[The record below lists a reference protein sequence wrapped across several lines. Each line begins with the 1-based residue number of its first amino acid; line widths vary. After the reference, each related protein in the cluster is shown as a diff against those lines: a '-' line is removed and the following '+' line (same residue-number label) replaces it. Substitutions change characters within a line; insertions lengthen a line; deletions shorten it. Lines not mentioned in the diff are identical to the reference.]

1 MRFNG
6 SQGPNPGMDIHGTFA
21 KGKMEGTCYINTET
35 VDEEGNV
42 KVYRFEGL
50 FKNGLKEG

>member
-6 SQGPNPGMDIHGTFA
+6 SRGPNPGMDIHGTFA